1 MKLIS
6 SLAIV
11 FLGIGIAATATSTA
25 KAQDKPHCY
34 IINESGEL
42 TDLSSMCGSFTVIPE
57 GENESRQSINS
68 QIDFKTF
75 RFSLEED
82 LTEETTN
89 GSAREESNTS
99 PR

>member
-82 LTEETTN
+82 LPKKTINTTT
-89 GSAREESNTS
+89 EESNTS